1 MNQKTLKGLMM
12 FLFGFITTVFY
23 AQQTV
28 SGIVTEPLGPLPGV
42 NILVK
47 GTQNGTTTDFDGRYT
62 LSNVAEDATLVFSY
76 IGFLTKEVPVAGQ
89 TIIDITL
96 QEDAAALDEIVVVG
110 FGTQAKR
117 EVTGAI
123 SQIKSEDIAQVVVA
137 NPTAALQGKLAGVQV
152 ESAGGAPG
160 SPTNVFVRGV
170 SSLTNSFP
178 LYVIDGTVVDDIVFL
193 NPKDIIDLQVLK
205 DATSAAIYGSRAANG
220 VIIVTTNR
228 GKKNTSPTVNID
240 IRGGINTQA
249 KELDLLNGPE
259 YIQFLNQRRIN
270 DGLAGDI
277 VDPGINTDFQDLTI
291 NSGIIQDYGFNISGG
306 NEDSSYY
313 FSSNYYNEEG
323 LLISED
329 FQRINA
335 RLNSQFKLG
344 KFKIQESF
352 AFAENSFTQ
361 NLAFGNQG
369 PTLPI
374 LRPFN
379 PNNEGGFEA
388 VDGDIYSGVGGTN
401 KFAQANLLDDQNTE
415 RNLLGNINVEYEI
428 LEGLT
433 AKLNL
438 GVDYKNIYRNTFLP
452 TFFQSL
458 TDASNNL
465 NEANDLTEV
474 RGEILSTNIEP
485 TLNYKRTFG
494 NHGVDILVGGAR
506 QEVDNNTLAVYAQ
519 GLPSNNIRNIVSITD
534 DQFENSGG
542 GRFLSRLFS
551 YYARLN
557 YKFNDKY
564 LFTGIVRRDATSR
577 FSSDDDLNVG
587 VFPSFSL
594 GWVVSEEDFWP
605 QDGLINTLKL
615 RGGYGELGSQNIG
628 DYVYQSVLN
637 PSSNIAI
644 ANNSAQGFAITSLVN
659 EDISFETSRTT
670 NIGADITLLDRSIKV
685 SLDYFNRDNEDVLL
699 ALAIPSTSGSA
710 NAVIQNAASINN
722 KGFELEASYSHDTE
736 SDFKFDVGVNFA
748 AIRNELTS
756 ATNPILGPVINE
768 EQTRVNKY
776 EEGQPLGFYFGYQTD
791 GIYNSQAEI
800 DNDPFLANDPE
811 RRNLLQPGDFRRV
824 DTNGDGRIDET
835 DRTNL
840 GDPTPD
846 FTYGINFTGNYK
858 KFDFGL
864 FFNGVQGNEIYNV
877 TKFFGV
883 FFADDNKFG
892 LVRDA
897 YTPANPNTNIPR
909 VTNLDPAGNQFPS
922 DFFVEDGSFFRLKT
936 LEIGYDLTDILA
948 TNWIKKGRI
957 FFNMQNVFVITNYSG
972 YDPEIGSTSGAQADA
987 DTGFFGFRGVTNPI
1001 FGRGLDVR
1009 AQPRPRTF
1017 LMGVQFTF

>member
-1 MNQKTLKGLMM
+1 MNQKTYIT
-12 FLFGFITTVFY
+12 FLVFFLGIITIAS
-23 AQQTV
+23 AQLSV
-28 SGIVTEPLGPLPGV
+28 SGTVTESQGPLPGV

-47 GTQNGTTTDFDGRYT
+47 GTQNGTTTDFDGKYSI
-62 LSNVAEDATLVFSY
+62 SNVPEDAILTFSY
-76 IGFLTKEVPVAGQ
+76 LGFVTKEVSVNGQ
-89 TIIDITL
+89 SVIDVVL

-110 FGTQAKR
+110 YGTQSKR

-123 SQIKSEDIAQVVVA
+123 SQIKSDDIAQIVTA

-152 ESAGGAPG
+152 ETAGGAPG
-160 SPTNVFVRGV
+160 SPANVFVRGI

-178 LYVIDGTVVDDIVFL
+178 LYVIDGTIVDDIVFL
-193 NPKDIIDLQVLK
+193 NPKDIIDIQVLK

-228 GKKNTSPTVNID
+228 GKKDTSPTVNID
-240 IRGGINTQA
+240 VRGGINTQP
-249 KELDLLNGPE
+249 KKLDLLNGPE

-270 DGLAGDI
+270 DGLPGNIA
-277 VDPGINTDFQDLTI
+277 DPGIDTDFQDLTI
-291 NSGIIQDYGFNISGG
+291 NSGSIQDYGFNISGG
-306 NEDSSYY
+306 NEQSSYF
-313 FSSNYYNEEG
+313 FSSNYYKEEG

-329 FQRINA
+329 FQRINT
-335 RLNSQFKLG
+335 RLNSQFEIG
-344 KFKIQESF
+344 KFKIKESF
-352 AFAENSFTQ
+352 SFAENTFTQ

-374 LRPFN
+374 LNPFN

-388 VDGDIYSGVGGTN
+388 VDGDRYPGVGGTN
-401 KFAQANLLDDQNTE
+401 KFAQANLLDDENTE
-415 RNLLGNINVEYEI
+415 RNLLGNINISYEI

-452 TFFQSL
+452 TFFQSN
-458 TDASNNL
+458 TDATNNL

-474 RGEILSTNIEP
+474 RAEILSTNVEP
-485 TLNYKRTFG
+485 TLNYKKVFN
-494 NHGVDILVGGAR
+494 NHSIDVLVGGAR

-519 GLPSNNIRNIVSITD
+519 GLPSNDIRNIGNFTELV
-534 DQFENSGG
+534 ENTGG
-542 GRFLSRLFS
+542 GRFESRLFS

-557 YKFNDKY
+557 YKFNDRY
-564 LFTGIVRRDATSR
+564 LFSGIIRRDATSR
-577 FSSDDDLNVG
+577 FSSKDDLNAD

-594 GWVVSEEDFWP
+594 GWVVSEENFWP
-605 QDGLINTLKL
+605 EDSFINTLKL

-628 DYVYQSVLN
+628 DFVFQSVLN
-637 PSSNIAI
+637 PSSNVAF
-644 ANNSAQGFAITSLVN
+644 ADNPAQGFAITSLVN
-659 EDISFETSRTT
+659 ENISFETSITT
-670 NIGADITLLDRSIKV
+670 NFGADISMFDNSLKV

-699 ALAIPSTSGSA
+699 ALAVPSTSGSA
-710 NAVIQNAASINN
+710 NPIIQNAASINN
-722 KGFELEASYSHDTE
+722 KGFELEATYSYNTE

-748 AIRNELTS
+748 AIDNELTS
-756 ATNPILGPVINE
+756 AANPILGPVINE
-768 EQTRVNKY
+768 EQTRVNRY
-776 EEGQPLGFYFGYQTD
+776 EEGNPLGFFFGFQTD
-791 GIYNSQAEI
+791 GIYTSQEQI

-811 RRNLLQPGDFRRV
+811 RRGILQPGDFRRV
-824 DTNGDGRIDET
+824 DTNGDGRVDET
-835 DRTNL
+835 DRVNL

-846 FTYGINFTGNYK
+846 FTYGINFTGSYK
-858 KFDFGL
+858 KLDFGL

-897 YTPANPNTNIPR
+897 FTPQNTNTNIPR
-909 VTNLDPAGNQFPS
+909 VTNLDPAGNQLPS

-936 LEIGYDLTDILA
+936 LEIGYDLTDIIGSE
-948 TNWIKKGRI
+948 WVKKGRV

-972 YDPEIGSTSGAQADA
+972 YDPEVGSTSGAQADA

-1017 LMGVQFTF
+1017 IMGLQFSF

>member
-1 MNQKTLKGLMM
+1 MNRKTFSGFLM
-12 FLFGFITTVFY
+12 FLFGFITTIVS

-28 SGIVTEPLGPLPGV
+28 TGTVTEPLGPLPGV
-42 NILVK
+42 NIIVK
-47 GTQNGTTTDFDGRYT
+47 GTQNGTTTDFDGRYS
-62 LSNVAEDATLVFSY
+62 LSNVSEDAVLIFSY
-76 IGFLTKEVPVAGQ
+76 LGFITQEVAVAGK
-89 TIIDITL
+89 TIIDVIL

-110 FGTQAKR
+110 YGTQSKR
-117 EVTGAI
+117 EITGAI

-178 LYVIDGTVVDDIVFL
+178 LYVVDGTVVDDIVFL
-193 NPKDIIDLQVLK
+193 NPKDIVDLQVLK

-228 GKKNTSPTVNID
+228 GKKDTSPTVNID

-270 DGLAGDI
+270 DGLAGNI
-277 VDPGINTDFQDLTI
+277 PDPGINTDFQDLTI
-291 NSGIIQDYGFNISGG
+291 NSGSIQDYGFNISGG
-306 NEDSSYY
+306 NEKSSYF
-313 FSSNYYNEEG
+313 FSSNYYYEEG

-335 RLNSQFKLG
+335 RLNSQFEIG
-344 KFKIQESF
+344 KVKIQESF

-374 LRPFN
+374 LNATN

-388 VDGDIYSGVGGTN
+388 VDGNLYPGVGGTN
-401 KFAQANLLDDQNTE
+401 KYAQALLLDDDNTE
-415 RNLLGNINVEYEI
+415 RNLLGNINIEYEI
-428 LEGLT
+428 IEGLK
-433 AKLNL
+433 ARLNL
-438 GVDYKNIYRNTFLP
+438 GIDYKNIYRNSFLP
-452 TFFQSL
+452 TFFQSN

-465 NEANDLTEV
+465 NDANDLTEV
-474 RGEILSTNIEP
+474 RGEILSTNVEP
-485 TLNYKRTFG
+485 TLNYKNTFG
-494 NHGVDILVGGAR
+494 NHGIDILVGGAR

-519 GLPSNNIRNIVSITD
+519 GLPSNDIRNIGNFTD
-534 DQFENSGG
+534 QVENTGG
-542 GRFLSRLFS
+542 GKFISRLFS

-564 LFTGIVRRDATSR
+564 LFTGIIRRDATSR
-577 FSSDDDLNVG
+577 FSSNNDLNEG
-587 VFPSFSL
+587 IFPSFSL
-594 GWVVSEEDFWP
+594 GWVVSEEKFWP
-605 QDGLINTLKL
+605 QDGIINTLKL

-628 DYVYQSVLN
+628 DYVFQSVLN
-637 PSSNIAI
+637 PSSNVAF
-644 ANNSAQGFAITSLVN
+644 ANNPNQGFAITSLVN
-659 EDISFETSRTT
+659 EEISFETSTTT
-670 NIGADITLLDRSIKV
+670 NFGADITLFDRSLRV
-685 SLDYFNRDNEDVLL
+685 SLDYFNRDNDDVLL
-699 ALAIPSTSGSA
+699 ALDIPSTTGSS
-710 NAVIQNAASINN
+710 NPVIQNAASINN
-722 KGFELEASYSHDTE
+722 KGFEFEANYSYDKG
-736 SDFKFDVGVNFA
+736 SDFKFNVGVNFA
-748 AIRNELTS
+748 AIENELTS
-756 ATNPILGPVINE
+756 AANPILGPVINE

-776 EEGQPLGFYFGYQTD
+776 EEGQPLGFFFGFQTD
-791 GIYNSQAEI
+791 GIYNSQEEI
-800 DNDPFLANDPE
+800 DNDPFLANDPD

-824 DTNGDGRIDET
+824 DTNGDGRIDES
-835 DRTNL
+835 DRVNL

-846 FTYGINFTGNYK
+846 FTYGINFTGSYK
-858 KFDFGL
+858 KLDFGL

-877 TKFFGV
+877 TRFFGV

-897 YTPANPNTNIPR
+897 FTPANPNTNIPR
-909 VTNLDPAGNQFPS
+909 VTNLDPAGNQLPS

-936 LEIGYDLTDILA
+936 LEIGYDLTDIIGSE
-948 TNWIKKGRI
+948 WVKKGRV

-972 YDPEIGSTSGAQADA
+972 YDPEVGSTSGAQADA

-1017 LMGVQFTF
+1017 IMGLQLSF

>member
-1 MNQKTLKGLMM
+1 MDQKTFTFFMM
-12 FLFGFITTVFY
+12 FLFGLINTVC

-28 SGIVTEPLGPLPGV
+28 SGTVSETQGPLPGV

-47 GTQNGTTTDFDGRYT
+47 DTQNGTTTDFDGRYT
-62 LSNVAEDATLVFSY
+62 LSNVAENAILIFSY
-76 IGFLTKEVPVAGQ
+76 LGFVTQEVPMNGQ
-89 TIIDITL
+89 TVIDITM
-96 QEDAAALDEIVVVG
+96 QEDAAALDEIIVVG
-110 FGTQAKR
+110 FGTQSKR

-123 SQIKSEDIAQVVVA
+123 SQIKSEDIAQIIVA

-160 SPTNVFVRGV
+160 SATNVFVRGV

-193 NPKDIIDLQVLK
+193 NPKDIVDLQVLK

-220 VIIVTTNR
+220 VIIITTNR

-240 IRGGINTQA
+240 IRGGVNTQA
-249 KELDLLNGPE
+249 KKLDLLNGPE
-259 YIQFLNQRRIN
+259 FIQFLNQRRIN

-277 VDPGINTDFQDLTI
+277 ADPGIDTDFQDLTI
-291 NSGIIQDYGFNISGG
+291 NSGAIQDYGFNISGG
-306 NEDSSYY
+306 NDDSSYF

-335 RLNSQFKLG
+335 RLNSQFKIG

-352 AFAENSFTQ
+352 SFAENTFTRNQ
-361 NLAFGNQG
+361 AFGNQG
-369 PTLPI
+369 PTIPI
-374 LRPFN
+374 LNPFN

-388 VDGDIYSGVGGTN
+388 VDGDIYGIGGTN
-401 KFAQANLLDDQNTE
+401 KFAQANLLDDENTE

-428 LEGLT
+428 IEGLK
-433 AKLNL
+433 AKINL

-452 TFFQSL
+452 TFFQSI
-458 TDASNNL
+458 TDATTNL

-474 RGEILSTNIEP
+474 RAEILSTNVEP
-485 TLNYKRTFG
+485 TINYKKTFG
-494 NHGVDILVGGAR
+494 NHGIDLLLGGAR
-506 QEVDNNTLAVYAQ
+506 QEVDFNSLAVYAQ
-519 GLPSNNIRNIVSITD
+519 GLPSNNIRNIGNFTD
-534 DQFENSGG
+534 QVENTGG
-542 GRFLSRLFS
+542 GQFLSRLFS

-557 YKFNDKY
+557 YKFNDRY
-564 LFTGIVRRDATSR
+564 LFTGIIRRDATSR
-577 FSSDDDLNVG
+577 FSSENDLNAD
-587 VFPSFSL
+587 VFPSFSV
-594 GWVVSEEDFWP
+594 GWVVSEENFWP
-605 QDGLINTLKL
+605 EDGFINTLKL

-637 PSSNIAI
+637 PTSNVAF
-644 ANNSAQGFAITSLVN
+644 ADNPAQGFSITSLVD
-659 EDISFETSRTT
+659 ESISFETSTTT
-670 NIGADITLLDRSIKV
+670 NFGADLVMFNRNIRL
-685 SLDYFNRDNEDVLL
+685 SLDYFSRDNDDVLL
-699 ALAIPSTSGSA
+699 AVDIPSTTGSGA
-710 NAVIQNAASINN
+710 PVIQNAASINN
-722 KGFELEASYSHDTE
+722 KGFEIEASYSYDTE
-736 SDFKFDVGVNFA
+736 SEFKFDIGFNFA
-748 AIRNELTS
+748 AITNELTS
-756 ATNPILGPVINE
+756 APNPILGPIINE

-776 EEGQPLGFYFGYQTD
+776 EEGEPLGFFFGFETD
-791 GIYNSQAEI
+791 GIYNSQEEI
-800 DNDPFLANDPE
+800 NNDPFLANDPD
-811 RRNLLQPGDFRRV
+811 RRALLQPGDFRRV

-846 FTYGINFTGNYK
+846 FTYGINFTGSYK
-858 KFDFGL
+858 KLDFGL
-864 FFNGVQGNEIYNV
+864 FFNGVQGSEIYNV

-897 YTPANPNTNIPR
+897 YTSTNTNTNIPR
-909 VTNLDPAGNQFPS
+909 VSNLDPAGNQLPS

-936 LEIGYDLTDILA
+936 LEIGYDLTDIIGSD
-948 TNWIKKGRI
+948 WVKSGRV
-957 FFNMQNVFVITNYSG
+957 FFNMQNVFVITGYSG

-987 DTGFFGFRGVTNPI
+987 DTGFFGFRDVTNPI
-1001 FGRGLDVR
+1001 LGRGLDVR

-1017 LMGVQFTF
+1017 IMGVQFSF

>member
-1 MNQKTLKGLMM
+1 MDQKTFTGFMI
-12 FLFGFITTVFY
+12 FLFGLITTVY
-23 AQQTV
+23 SQQTI
-28 SGIVTEPLGPLPGV
+28 SGTVTETQGPLPGV
-42 NILVK
+42 NIIVK
-47 GTQNGTTTDFDGRYT
+47 GTQNGTTTDFDGKYT
-62 LSNVAEDATLVFSY
+62 LSNVANDAILVFSF
-76 IGFLTKEVPVAGQ
+76 IGFVTQEVSVNSQP
-89 TIIDITL
+89 TIDVIM
-96 QEDAAALDEIVVVG
+96 QEDAAALDEIIVVG
-110 FGTQAKR
+110 YGTQTKR

-123 SQIKSEDIAQVVVA
+123 SQIKSKDIAQIVVA

-160 SPTNVFVRGV
+160 SATNVFVRGV

-193 NPKDIIDLQVLK
+193 NPKDIVDLQVLK

-228 GKKNTSPTVNID
+228 GKKNSSPTVNID

-249 KELDLLNGPE
+249 KKLDLLNGPE
-259 YIQFLNQRRIN
+259 YIRFLNQRRIN

-277 VDPGINTDFQDLTI
+277 ADPGIDTDFQDLTI
-291 NSGIIQDYGFNISGG
+291 NSGAIQDYGFNISAG
-306 NEDSSYY
+306 NDDSSYF

-335 RLNSQFKLG
+335 RLNSQFQIG

-352 AFAENSFTQ
+352 AFAENTFTQ
-361 NLAFGNQG
+361 NQAFGNQG

-374 LRPFN
+374 LNAFN

-401 KFAQANLLDDQNTE
+401 KFAQANLLDDENTE
-415 RNLLGNINVEYEI
+415 RNLLGNINIEYEI
-428 LEGLT
+428 IDGLK

-452 TFFQSL
+452 TFFQSN
-458 TDASNNL
+458 TDATANL

-474 RGEILSTNIEP
+474 RAEILSTNVEP
-485 TLNYKRTFG
+485 TLNYKKTFG
-494 NHGVDILVGGAR
+494 EHGVDVLVGGAR
-506 QEVDNNTLAVYAQ
+506 QEVDNNTLAIYAQ
-519 GLPSNNIRNIVSITD
+519 GLPSNTIRNIGDFTD
-534 DQFENSGG
+534 QVENTGG
-542 GRFLSRLFS
+542 GNFLSRLFS
-551 YYARLN
+551 YYARVN
-557 YKFNDKY
+557 YKFKDRY
-564 LFTGIVRRDATSR
+564 LFTGIYRRDATSR
-577 FSSDDDLNVG
+577 FSSENNLNVIK
-587 VFPSFSL
+587 VPSFSL
-594 GWVVSEEDFWP
+594 GWIVSEESFWP
-605 QDGLINTLKL
+605 QDGFVNTLKL

-637 PSSNIAI
+637 PTSNVAF
-644 ANNSAQGFAITSLVN
+644 ANDISQGFSITSLVDEN
-659 EDISFETSRTT
+659 ISFETSTT
-670 NIGADITLLDRSIKV
+670 INVGADLTMLDRSIKL
-685 SLDYFNRDNEDVLL
+685 SLDYFSRDNDDVLL
-699 ALAIPSTSGSA
+699 AVDIPSTTGSGA
-710 NAVIQNAASINN
+710 PVIQNAASINN
-722 KGFELEASYSHDTE
+722 KGFELEASYSYDTE
-736 SDFKFDVGVNFA
+736 SDFKFDIGLNFA
-748 AIRNELTS
+748 AITNELTS
-756 ATNPILGPVINE
+756 APNPILGPIINE
-768 EQTRVNKY
+768 EQTRVNQF
-776 EEGQPLGFYFGYQTD
+776 EEGEPLGFFFGFETD

-800 DNDPFLANDPE
+800 DNDPFLANDPD
-811 RRNLLQPGDFRRV
+811 RRALLQPGDFRRV

-846 FTYGINFTGNYK
+846 FTYGINFTGTYK

-864 FFNGVQGNEIYNV
+864 FFNGVQGSEIYNV

-897 YTPANPNTNIPR
+897 FTPANPNTDIPR
-909 VTNLDPAGNQFPS
+909 VSNLDPAGNQLPS

-936 LEIGYDLTDILA
+936 LEIGYDLTDVIG
-948 TNWIKKGRI
+948 TDWVKSGRV

-1001 FGRGLDVR
+1001 LGRGLDVR

-1017 LMGVQFTF
+1017 IMGVQFSF

>member
-1 MNQKTLKGLMM
+1 MDQKTLTGFMM
-12 FLFGFITTVFY
+12 FLFGLFTTVIF

-28 SGIVTEPLGPLPGV
+28 SGTVTESQGPLPGV
-42 NILVK
+42 NIIVK
-47 GTQNGTTTDFDGRYT
+47 GTQNGTTTDFDGKYT
-62 LSNVAEDATLVFSY
+62 LSNVAADAILIFSY
-76 IGFLTKEVPVAGQ
+76 LGFITQEVTVTGQ
-89 TIIDITL
+89 TTIDIVL

-110 FGTQAKR
+110 FGTQSKR

-160 SPTNVFVRGV
+160 SSTNVFVRGV

-193 NPKDIIDLQVLK
+193 NPKDIVDLQVLK

-228 GKKNTSPTVNID
+228 GKKDSSPTVNID

-270 DGLAGDI
+270 DGLAGNI
-277 VDPGINTDFQDLTI
+277 IDPGINTDFQDLTI
-291 NSGIIQDYGFNISGG
+291 NSGAIQDYGFNISGG
-306 NEDSSYY
+306 NEKSSYF
-313 FSSNYYNEEG
+313 FSSNYYYEEG

-329 FQRINA
+329 FQRINT
-335 RLNSQFKLG
+335 RLNSQFEIG

-352 AFAENSFTQ
+352 SFAENTFTQ

-374 LRPFN
+374 LNAFN

-388 VDGDIYSGVGGTN
+388 VDGNLYPGVGGTN
-401 KFAQANLLDDQNTE
+401 KFAQANLLDDENTE
-415 RNLLGNINVEYEI
+415 RNLLGNINIEYEI
-428 LEGLT
+428 IEGLK

-438 GVDYKNIYRNTFLP
+438 GLDYKNIYRNSFLP
-452 TFFQSL
+452 TFFQSN

-465 NEANDLTEV
+465 NDANDLTEV
-474 RGEILSTNIEP
+474 RGEILSTNVEP
-485 TLNYKRTFG
+485 TLNYKNTFG
-494 NHGVDILVGGAR
+494 KHGVDVLIGGAR

-519 GLPSNNIRNIVSITD
+519 GLPSNDIRNIGSFTD
-534 DQFENSGG
+534 QVENTGG
-542 GRFLSRLFS
+542 GKFVSRLFS

-564 LFTGIVRRDATSR
+564 LFTGIIRRDATSR
-577 FSSDDDLNVG
+577 FSSQDDLNEG

-594 GWVVSEEDFWP
+594 GWIVSEESFWP
-605 QDGLINTLKL
+605 EDGIINTLKL

-628 DYVYQSVLN
+628 DYVFQSVLN
-637 PSSNIAI
+637 PTSNVAF
-644 ANNSAQGFAITSLVN
+644 ADNPSQGFAITSLVN
-659 EDISFETSRTT
+659 EQISFETSTT
-670 NIGADITLLDRSIKV
+670 INFGADITLLDRSLKL
-685 SLDYFNRDNEDVLL
+685 SLDYFNRDNDDVLL
-699 ALAIPSTSGSA
+699 ALAIPSTTGSS
-710 NAVIQNAASINN
+710 NPVIQNAASINN
-722 KGFELEASYSHDTE
+722 KGFELEASYSYNTE
-736 SDFKFDVGVNFA
+736 SDFKFDVGLNFA
-748 AIRNELTS
+748 TIKNELTS
-756 ATNPILGPVINE
+756 AANPILGPVINE

-776 EEGQPLGFYFGYQTD
+776 EEGEPLGFFFGFQTD
-791 GIYNSQAEI
+791 GIYNSQEEI
-800 DNDPFLANDPE
+800 DNDPFLANDPD

-824 DTNGDGRIDET
+824 DTNNDGRIDET
-835 DRTNL
+835 DRVNL

-846 FTYGINFTGNYK
+846 FTYGINFTGSYK

-897 YTPANPNTNIPR
+897 FTPANPNTNIPR
-909 VTNLDPAGNQFPS
+909 VTNLDPAGNQLPS

-936 LEIGYDLTDILA
+936 LEIGYDLTDILNSEWV
-948 TNWIKKGRI
+948 TKGRV

-972 YDPEIGSTSGAQADA
+972 YDPEVGSTSGAQADA

-1017 LMGVQFTF
+1017 IMGVQFSF